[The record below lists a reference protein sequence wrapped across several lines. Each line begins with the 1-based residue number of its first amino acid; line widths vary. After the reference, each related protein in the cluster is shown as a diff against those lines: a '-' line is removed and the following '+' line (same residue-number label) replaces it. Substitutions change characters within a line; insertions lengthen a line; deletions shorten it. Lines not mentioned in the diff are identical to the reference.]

1 MSHLKNLKLAT
12 ATPVRVNADPAQR
25 IRDKVIAALEE
36 QKAMA
41 EAKIAGRSYAPTHM
55 IWQKDDAGQRVQVE
69 KPRRVRQGWFED
81 AEAKTFFTLRYAGK
95 SIEFAKDK
103 NAIEVPGLDKLPGII
118 DQLIAATKAGELD
131 AQLAAAADER
141 SQQLRRKQAA

>member
-12 ATPVRVNADPAQR
+12 ATPVRVNVDPAQR
-25 IRDKVIAALEE
+25 IREKVIAALEE
-36 QKAMA
+36 QKTMA

-55 IWQKDDAGQRVQVE
+55 VWQKDDAGQRVQVE

-95 SIEFAKDK
+95 SIEFAKGK

-131 AQLAAAADER
+131 AQLSAAADER